1 MRSVVSH
8 NWANCNHK
16 GNIMKKRIGCWLS
29 GLILLACSV
38 TTANAQST
46 FGSIT
51 GTVTDQSGAVVPAAR
66 ITVTNQDTVTNLLPG
81 TYRSTG
87 VTPLLPDYGLC

>member
-1 MRSVVSH
+1 
-8 NWANCNHK
+8 
-16 GNIMKKRIGCWLS
+16 MKKRIGCWLS

-87 VTPLLPDYGLC
+87 VIPLLHDYGLC

>member
-1 MRSVVSH
+1 
-8 NWANCNHK
+8 
-16 GNIMKKRIGCWLS
+16 MKQPIASWFPA
-29 GLILLACSV
+29 LILLACSV

-87 VTPLLPDYGLC
+87 VTPLLHDYGLC